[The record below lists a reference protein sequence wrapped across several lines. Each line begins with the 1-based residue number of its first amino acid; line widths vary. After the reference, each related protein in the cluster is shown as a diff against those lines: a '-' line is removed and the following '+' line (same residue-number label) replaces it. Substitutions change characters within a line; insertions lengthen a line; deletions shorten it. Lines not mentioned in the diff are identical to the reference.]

1 MQEVIEK
8 KDNIH
13 VNEVIKMIGKRIY
26 LVRKESKQKIDK
38 ISRKL
43 KIRTDFLLAIEE
55 GSIENLPEEVYLKG
69 FIRSYANYFNINID
83 QEMLLI
89 SSNYNEVENEKL
101 KAKIKE
107 NQTQSLPSAKVF
119 SIVFLILLLVILS
132 WNEYKKD
139 ELYSLS
145 EVEKKEFVEESQIIA
160 NEEINKSLDTLKT
173 DDYVKSLRIMED
185 KTVGDSDQKS
195 KDILSESMNNSL
207 KGQFSDNK
215 ILEKKINSEIMI
227 LFHDTTWFQIKKMD
241 GSIIESG
248 IFEKEETINVEFDE
262 KNLDYFIDTGNAG
275 GFKLLSNNKEFPLL
289 GELGSVRKN
298 VSLLEYFNKY
308 IIIE

>member
-26 LVRKESKQKIDK
+26 LARKESKQKIDK

-185 KTVGDSDQKS
+185 ETVGDSDQKS